1 MPQPSRPRPQSQV
14 RSTTDVFTFSWQRSV
29 PHSPCPVLSSPSEC
43 EHNVLTLPPQS
54 GSIATIKL
62 PLIIS
67 ALQRHSNVRVR
78 VILTKTA
85 AKFLAGQSPE
95 QPTVESL
102 ASLPNVEGVYQDE
115 DEWVESGVRGAQILH
130 INLRRWAHI
139 LVIAPLSA
147 NSLAKIVNGMSD
159 NLLLDTVRCWDT
171 TGQIDGK
178 KARIVVAPSMNTA
191 MWLHPVTAQQ
201 IRVLEED
208 WGAGEDEAGKGW
220 FEVLTPI
227 EKRLACNDV
236 GLGAMIEWTEIVKV
250 IEKRLGLS

>member
-1 MPQPSRPRPQSQV
+1 MSQAPSPAA
-14 RSTTDVFTFSWQRSV
+14 SV
-29 PHSPCPVLSSPSEC
+29 ASAIHDGRIHVL
-43 EHNVLTLPPQS
+43 LAAS

-67 ALQRHSNVRVR
+67 ALQRHSNVRIR

-85 AKFLAGQSPE
+85 AQFLAGQSPE

-102 ASLPNVEGVYQDE
+102 AALPNVEGVHQDE
-115 DEWVESGVRGAQILH
+115 DEWVESGARGAQILH

-147 NSLAKIVNGMSD
+147 NTLAKIVHGMSD

-171 TGQIDGK
+171 TGLIDGK

-191 MWLHPVTAQQ
+191 MWFHPITAQQ

-208 WGAGEDEAGKGW
+208 WGVGNDVDDAGDKDGPAGRGW
-220 FEVLTPI
+220 FEVLRPM

-236 GLGAMIEWTEIVKV
+236 GLGAMMEWSEIVKV
-250 IEKRLGLS
+250 IEQRLGLS

>member
-1 MPQPSRPRPQSQV
+1 MSQAGL
-14 RSTTDVFTFSWQRSV
+14 SV
-29 PHSPCPVLSSPSEC
+29 PSPAASVASAINDGHIHVL
-43 EHNVLTLPPQS
+43 LAAS

-62 PLIIS
+62 PLMIS
-67 ALQRHSNVRVR
+67 ALQRHSNVRIR

-102 ASLPNVEGVYQDE
+102 AALPNVEGVYQDE

-147 NSLAKIVNGMSD
+147 NTLAKMVHGMSD

-178 KARIVVAPSMNTA
+178 RARIIVAPSMNTA
-191 MWLHPVTAQQ
+191 MWLHPLTAQQ

-208 WGAGEDEAGKGW
+208 WGAGNDAGEQGGAAGPGW
-220 FEVLTPI
+220 FEVLKPI

-236 GLGAMIEWTEIVKV
+236 GVGAMMEWSEIVKV